1 LKLIVFNVLFIF
13 QVLGL
18 EREPKIEG
26 WNLEVCRLIGF
37 LAQFT

>member
-1 LKLIVFNVLFIF
+1 VFHVLLGF

-26 WNLEVCRLIGF
+26 WNLEVGRLIDF